1 MNKSNAVAAMSRPAV
16 AALVILSLLALAAAA
31 ADHSARPWMNRAD
44 PPAVRAQ
51 KLLAQMTIDEK
62 IVMLH
67 GPPSAFRNRTAANIS
82 ARLCC
87 TTNH

>member
-1 MNKSNAVAAMSRPAV
+1 MSRPAL
-16 AALVILSLLALAAAA
+16 AALVILSLLALAAAN
-31 ADHSARPWMNRAD
+31 DARPWMNRAD

-67 GPPSAFRNRTAANIS
+67 GPPSASRIRPVLQLRIS
-82 ARLCC
+82 RAI
-87 TTNH
+87 TEEYAMHM